1 MNIDMADRLP
11 PTLSLPH
18 KGGGDPRRDGA
29 NCSPSPLMGEGRGG
43 GEKNPV
49 DSVTVVRALD
59 EAVAR
64 LAAAGIEEA
73 RREARLLLAH
83 ALGTGVASLFADPA
97 RAIDR
102 DARDRF
108 AALVER
114 RVAREPVSHL
124 LGHRE
129 FWSLDFVVTADV
141 LDPRADSETLVE
153 AALAAFPDR
162 DAPLAVLDLG
172 TGSGCLLLA
181 VLSERP
187 NARGLGID
195 ASDAALRIAAENAA
209 RLGLDDRAT
218 FQRGDWGRDLGARFD
233 LILCNPP
240 YIESGAIAALAPE
253 VARWEPR
260 PALDGGADGLD
271 AYRVLAPQFN
281 RLLAVNGI
289 AAIEIGDGQANAVA
303 DLSVAAGLVVESRR
317 RDLSGIERCLLLRR
331 PAPFTKP

>member
-1 MNIDMADRLP
+1 
-11 PTLSLPH
+11 
-18 KGGGDPRRDGA
+18 
-29 NCSPSPLMGEGRGG
+29 MGI
-43 GEKNPV
+43 
-49 DSVTVVRALD
+49 TVARALD

-64 LAAAGIEEA
+64 LATAGIEEA

-83 ALGTGVASLFADPA
+83 ALGAGVASLFADPA
-97 RAIDR
+97 RLLER

-108 AALVER
+108 AALIER

-129 FWSLDFVVTADV
+129 FWSLDFVVSADV

-195 ASDAALRIAAENAA
+195 ASDAALRIAVENAA
-209 RLGLDDRAT
+209 RLGLDARAT
-218 FQRGDWGRDLGARFD
+218 FRRGDWGGDLSARFD

-240 YIESGAIAALAPE
+240 YIASGAIAALAPE

-260 PALDGGADGLD
+260 PALDGGTDGLD
-271 AYRVLAPQFN
+271 AYRALAPQFN
-281 RLLAVNGI
+281 RLLAENGV
-289 AAIEIGDGQANAVA
+289 AVVELGEGQADPTAEIFA
-303 DLSVAAGLVVESRR
+303 AAGLVVESRR